1 VMSIIVKQIQLR
13 IQGLIV
19 VKLQLLKVTQAK
31 QPRIQEQIVM
41 MLLQKILV
49 KPQMRLLQKIQVK
62 KRLKNLQ
69 KIPVKLNH
77 PRMMEKPKVMVVK
90 EEGCMATTTT
100 MVPTLKKEST

>member
-1 VMSIIVKQIQLR
+1 MKAQLVMSIIVKQIQLR

-49 KPQMRLLQKIQVK
+49 KP
-62 KRLKNLQ
+62 
-69 KIPVKLNH
+69 
-77 PRMMEKPKVMVVK
+77 
-90 EEGCMATTTT
+90 
-100 MVPTLKKEST
+100 